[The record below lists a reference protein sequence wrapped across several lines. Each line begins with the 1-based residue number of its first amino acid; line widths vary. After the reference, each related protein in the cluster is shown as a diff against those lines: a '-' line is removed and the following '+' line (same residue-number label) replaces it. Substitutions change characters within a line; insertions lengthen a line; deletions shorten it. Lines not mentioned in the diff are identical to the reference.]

1 MVFKDFCVS
10 SQRMVIIAPKH
21 VRLFMYYTIMLCMYF
36 VGLITAYKLY
46 IFSKK
51 INGKLQ
57 IDEGMY
63 I

>member
-1 MVFKDFCVS
+1 
-10 SQRMVIIAPKH
+10 MVIIAPKH